1 MTSGMSA
8 EVVYAC
14 GKIQQYAYNTLR
26 CTPGPHT
33 NIHADGNGFGKI
45 LAVWWQSQES
55 AEHGAVSTRD
65 VSTVECSDTRPWLM
79 IAGDG
84 MTKTRWAVCAHART
98 HAAQQSSPAV
108 SARGTA

>member
-1 MTSGMSA
+1 MTSGVSA

-33 NIHADGNGFGKI
+33 NTHAYGNGCGKI

-65 VSTVECSDTRPWLM
+65 VSTVEQR
-79 IAGDG
+79 
-84 MTKTRWAVCAHART
+84 
-98 HAAQQSSPAV
+98 
-108 SARGTA
+108 